1 MSADVCLS
9 CRYRINDRGRCCCVL
24 PWGVSIPE
32 VQVVGTVIGAL
43 VLVGSFLL
51 VSLPVFFAG
60 VAAIA
65 AMWPL
70 GAVLDGVERRR
81 RRARALA
88 AGREVRS

>member
-1 MSADVCLS
+1 MSSDVCLS
-9 CRYRINDRGRCCCVL
+9 CRYRVDARGRCCCVL

-43 VLVGSFLL
+43 VLVWSFLL

-60 VAAIA
+60 VAVIA

-88 AGREVRS
+88 AGRGVRL

>member
-9 CRYRINDRGRCCCVL
+9 CRYRVDSAGRCCCVL

-32 VQVVGTVIGAL
+32 VQVVGTVVGAL
-43 VLVGSFLL
+43 VLVWSFLL
-51 VSLPVFFAG
+51 VSLPVLFAG
-60 VAAIA
+60 VAVIA

-81 RRARALA
+81 ARTRARSA
-88 AGREVRS
+88 ARGVRS

>member
-1 MSADVCLS
+1 MTADVCLS
-9 CRYRINDRGRCCCVL
+9 CRYRIDSAGRCCCVL

-43 VLVGSFLL
+43 LLVWSFLL

-60 VAAIA
+60 VAVIA

-88 AGREVRS
+88 AGRGVRS

>member
-1 MSADVCLS
+1 MTADVCLS
-9 CRYRINDRGRCCCVL
+9 CRYRIDSAGRCCCVL

-43 VLVGSFLL
+43 LMVWSFLL

-60 VAAIA
+60 VTAIA

-70 GAVLDGVERRR
+70 GAVLDGVECRR

-88 AGREVRS
+88 ATRGVRS